1 MPEAG
6 KARMSIWVEPQDRE
20 DMAVIREAFGLPTD
34 SSAIRYAV
42 RRLAREIREQNE
54 APKKAA

>member
-1 MPEAG
+1 MPETG

-20 DMAVIREAFGLPTD
+20 DMAAIREAFGLPTD

-42 RRLAREIREQNE
+42 RKLAREIRGQDQ
-54 APKKAA
+54 APKRAA